1 MTMTSWSISVD
12 GVRAVLASV
21 ATDGEALTAAG
32 SAFDVASASAV
43 ATVAAPTVSAALRS
57 AMDEREDVADR
68 MAATVRRAVGGASDA
83 TTAYLNGDEEMAA
96 NATARASAVDAWNRS
111 APPAG
116 VDRGVWRVR

>member
-1 MTMTSWSISVD
+1 MTSWSISID

-32 SAFDVASASAV
+32 AAFDVASASAV

-68 MAATVRRAVGGASDA
+68 MASTVRRAIRGATGA
-83 TTAYLNGDEEMAA
+83 TAAYLDGDEEMAA